1 MRNTHRRSS
10 AILALGTAVLI
21 SAGSSVIGQR
31 NPQISAPQP
40 SADQRSRIAV
50 QEASPKMEQN
60 GRVGTNLVSA
70 S

>member
-31 NPQISAPQP
+31 NPQSGNTPP
-40 SADQRSRIAV
+40 PVEQRSGIAV
-50 QEASPKMEQN
+50 QEATPKMEQN
-60 GRVGTNLVSA
+60 GLTASNLPTTL
-70 S
+70 